1 MGPWGREAQKSLDT
15 VTIPH
20 DHVIGCNHLQW
31 TGRNSADWELCG
43 AGVGFTGRIHLHW
56 HCLDK
61 VKAAIMAIVKGYS
74 WGLFDCL
81 FLIGHNWT
89 LNSISLSIRSQV
101 TLEIS
106 VYNPLSRQFV
116 FCWSSHV
123 LLKNLLLLY
132 VRVCMCVEVRGQ
144 LYVVSNLFPSLY
156 GSIWRANSDV
166 HGNGQ
171 PRLQVLKE
179 RIVNCLYFGIFFFIL
194 RRGGEKYLRWLPVV
208 VEDEEPR
215 DGYIQN
221 DLEQMVPW
229 YRCGRCFLVLTI
241 FMASSETWQ
250 PEWEVEVCV
259 EAQCHWGGQS
269 TKDSTELNSPPRKP
283 LLPQRVRLSK
293 FFCLS
298 LWWRCH
304 LETDLFPHFLMLYLE
319 IIAYLQGCGK
329 NSTESLIQFPPSFP
343 MVATWTTPLQFKKK
357 KPAN

>member
-1 MGPWGREAQKSLDT
+1 MGPWGWETQKSLDT

-81 FLIGHNWT
+81 FLIGYNWT
-89 LNSISLSIRSQV
+89 LNNISLSIRSQV

-106 VYNPLSRQFV
+106 VYNPLSKQFV

-132 VRVCMCVEVRGQ
+132 VKVCMCVEVRGQ
-144 LYVVSNLFPSLY
+144 LYVISNLFPSLY
-156 GSIWRANSDV
+156 GPIWRSNSDV

-179 RIVNCLYFGIFFFIL
+179 RFVNCLYFGNFFYILEEEEKNISGDCLLWLEMRDQEMGIFKMTL
-194 RRGGEKYLRWLPVV
+194 DRWCPDTD
-208 VEDEEPR
+208 VE
-215 DGYIQN
+215 G
-221 DLEQMVPW
+221 VSW
-229 YRCGRCFLVLTI
+229 YWP
-241 FMASSETWQ
+241 SSW
-250 PEWEVEVCV
+250 P
-259 EAQCHWGGQS
+259 
-269 TKDSTELNSPPRKP
+269 
-283 LLPQRVRLSK
+283 PQRHDKLNERLRSVWKHGVTEVDRVR
-293 FFCLS
+293 
-298 LWWRCH
+298 R
-304 LETDLFPHFLMLYLE
+304 T
-319 IIAYLQGCGK
+319 LQ
-329 NSTESLIQFPPSFP
+329 S
-343 MVATWTTPLQFKKK
+343 
-357 KPAN
+357 